1 MAEIYPANLL
11 TDCFVTYDSSMGRL
25 DHRLDIMQQKQ
36 NKKHIQHAV
45 STTPL
50 ICDVLSL
57 SLAMLDSRR
66 KDILLLRYRDGKT
79 LRECGEIY
87 DVSAERIRQLARTAL
102 HTVREHSI
110 TPMIALIWPDTVE
123 VTPDE
128 WLEWIVEQSQDE
140 DNQPLP
146 YASLP
151 TESKRILITKVSER
165 PQDEYNNAVKE

>member
-1 MAEIYPANLL
+1 MTGIYPANLL
-11 TDCFVTYDSSMGRL
+11 TDCFVTYDPSMSRL

-45 STTPL
+45 SSTPL

-57 SLAMLDSRR
+57 SLAKLDSRR

-87 DVSAERIRQLARTAL
+87 GVTAERIRQLAQTAL
-102 HTVREHSI
+102 HTVRVHSS
-110 TPMIALIWPDTVE
+110 TPMTALIWPDTVE

-128 WLEWIVEQSQDE
+128 WLEWIVDQSQDE
-140 DNQPLP
+140 GNQPLP

-151 TESKRILITKVSER
+151 TESKRILITKVSKR
-165 PQDEYNNAVKE
+165 PQDVYNNAVKE